1 VARRT
6 PLKLE
11 AVAEPANPAAVEP
24 TLAGVE
30 PVTTLSVRVPWS
42 VVQKLR
48 GVAHERS
55 QRQQRRVTLQELVAE
70 AIDKLASENA

>member
-11 AVAEPANPAAVEP
+11 AVAEPASPAAVESTP
-24 TLAGVE
+24 ASVE
-30 PVTTLSVRVPWS
+30 LVTTLSVRVPWS

-48 GVAHERS
+48 SVAHERS

-70 AIDKLASENA
+70 AIDKLASKKA

>member
-1 VARRT
+1 MARRT

-11 AVAEPANPAAVEP
+11 AVAEPASPTVVEP
-24 TLAGVE
+24 TPAGIE

-48 GVAHERS
+48 SVAHERS

-70 AIDKLASENA
+70 AIDKLASKKA